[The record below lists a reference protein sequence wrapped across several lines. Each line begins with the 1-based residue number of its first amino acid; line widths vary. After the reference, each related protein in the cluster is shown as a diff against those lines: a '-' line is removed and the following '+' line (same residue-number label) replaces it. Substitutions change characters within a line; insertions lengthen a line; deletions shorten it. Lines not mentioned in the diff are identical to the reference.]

1 MNWCVN
7 YIYNNIEMTALA
19 NSSDLK
25 GVNQDLLCKPAEQKA
40 HIDMKNSSL
49 EQRTTRD
56 FTNPA

>member
-1 MNWCVN
+1 
-7 YIYNNIEMTALA
+7 MTAVA

-25 GVNQDLLCKPAEQKA
+25 GVNQDLLCKA

-49 EQRTTRD
+49 EQRTTQD